1 MEKAEKILSFKQK
14 APEIIKSKV
23 MAYEN
28 PLEEMV
34 IYATQKSKYF
44 SKDSDIILL
53 CLTNQ
58 YGYGKWR
65 EIKKA
70 VRRDSRFRF
79 DHLFLS
85 RNEQELQRRVDI
97 LVKALEKEDQVNR
110 KKLEQLGNAG
120 DDGFGDEDMLMEDN
134 SESEESKLPNSKL
147 AKSLT
152 SRVKKQELVSDD
164 SSDEEPNGL
173 NHKLNLLD
181 VQDNDEHDNEIK
193 DPSQQLRLGNPS
205 YMQYTQSDEE
215 NEEVKINQTGNK
227 VKPAKKK
234 NGGGP
239 KMKNTSKDSL
249 KQTKLSFSN
258 NKDCK
263 G

>member
-1 MEKAEKILSFKQK
+1 LNEAEKIKKNMEKAEKILSFKQK

-85 RNEQELQRRVDI
+85 RNEQEL
-97 LVKALEKEDQVNR
+97 
-110 KKLEQLGNAG
+110 
-120 DDGFGDEDMLMEDN
+120 
-134 SESEESKLPNSKL
+134 
-147 AKSLT
+147 
-152 SRVKKQELVSDD
+152 
-164 SSDEEPNGL
+164 
-173 NHKLNLLD
+173 
-181 VQDNDEHDNEIK
+181 
-193 DPSQQLRLGNPS
+193 
-205 YMQYTQSDEE
+205 
-215 NEEVKINQTGNK
+215 
-227 VKPAKKK
+227 
-234 NGGGP
+234 
-239 KMKNTSKDSL
+239 
-249 KQTKLSFSN
+249 
-258 NKDCK
+258 
-263 G
+263 